1 MRNHGLNAAL
11 LAATILFADA
21 AQAQQTQ
28 TPGEIRIYEE
38 NDLFNPFTEQTD
50 RYYTQ
55 GLRVEWL
62 SPPQRADAH
71 FLPGITHADWC
82 SLVCGHGAAQGSV
95 NTGCAFGQNIYTPAN
110 IAIAAPQPYDR
121 PWAGLLYG
129 SRIARVSYVEPS
141 LAAQRQDL
149 IEVSLG
155 IVGPASLA
163 REAQTVVHQLIGVG
177 LPKGWDNQLSTE
189 PVLQLR
195 YDTALRWP
203 RTDGGH
209 ADVIARVRG
218 NLGNA
223 LISLEA
229 EATGRIGWNLS
240 GFGVPLIPSAAMS
253 PALALAGPANAGAA
267 NRWLSSANLFVR
279 AGIKAVAHNIFLDG
293 NSFANN
299 DIRIDRT
306 VFVPEIAVGA
316 ELNLVGNF
324 WLTAQFIHRGSEFET
339 RLGRKAPGQDFG
351 AITIAWSLGR

>member
-1 MRNHGLNAAL
+1 MRDHSLNAAL
-11 LAATILFADA
+11 LAATLFVADA
-21 AQAQQTQ
+21 AQAQERQAY
-28 TPGEIRIYEE
+28 GEIRIYEE
-38 NDLFNPFTEQTD
+38 NDLFNPFSEPTD

-62 SPPQRADAH
+62 SPPQRHDAH
-71 FLPGITHADWC
+71 FLPGIAYADWC
-82 SLVCGHGAAQGSV
+82 RLVCGHGAVQGSV
-95 NTGCAFGQNIYTPAN
+95 NTGYAFGQNIYTPAD
-110 IAIAAPQPYDR
+110 ISIAAPQPYDR

-129 SRIARVSYVEPS
+129 SRIARITYDEPS
-141 LAAQRQDL
+141 LAAQRQDR

-163 REAQTVVHQLIGVG
+163 REAQTVVHQLKGVG
-177 LPKGWDNQLSTE
+177 LPQGWDNQLSTE

-203 RTDGGH
+203 RTNGGH

-218 NLGNA
+218 NLGNE

-229 EATGRIGWNLS
+229 EVTGRIGWNLS
-240 GFGVPLIPSAAMS
+240 GFGVPINPSAAM
-253 PALALAGPANAGAA
+253 PATLQLAGPAGAGTGTG
-267 NRWLSSANLFVR
+267 WLSSGNLFAR

-293 NSFANN
+293 NTFADN

-316 ELNLVGNF
+316 ELNLVGDF
-324 WLTAQFIHRGSEFET
+324 SLTAQFVHRGSEFESWN
-339 RLGRKAPGQDFG
+339 GRKAPGQEFG
-351 AITIAWSLGR
+351 AITVAWALRR